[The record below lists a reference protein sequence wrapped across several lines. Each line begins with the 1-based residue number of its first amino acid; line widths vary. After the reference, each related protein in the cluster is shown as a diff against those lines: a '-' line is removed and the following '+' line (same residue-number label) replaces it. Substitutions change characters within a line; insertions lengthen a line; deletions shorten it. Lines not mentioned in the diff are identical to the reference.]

1 MSQYDRPM
9 TIAIALVGAYVVGS
23 IDFAVII
30 ARMHGVDIHEIGSGN
45 PGTSNVLRTLCRL
58 PAAMV
63 LIGDTMKGVIG
74 ASMGAIAGGLVSATP
89 SNGISQWAFAA
100 GFAAVV
106 GHCYP
111 IFHKF
116 KGGKGVATG
125 FGVVIFTVWQVA
137 LVALLVWVVL
147 ARFTK
152 VASISS
158 LIVVVLAIPLA
169 IWQGVTGL
177 SLMWMVLTVVLI
189 VWRHRANIGRML
201 EGIEERVPT

>member
-1 MSQYDRPM
+1 M

-45 PGTSNVLRTLCRL
+45 PGTSNVLRTLGRL

-125 FGVVIFTVWQVA
+125 FGVMIFTVWQVA

-158 LIVVVLAIPLA
+158 LIVIVLAIPLA

-201 EGIEERVPT
+201 KGIEERVPT

>member
-45 PGTSNVLRTLCRL
+45 PGTSNVLRTLGRL

-74 ASMGAIAGGLVSATP
+74 ASMGFIAAGLVGVVSP
-89 SNGISQWAFAA
+89 SELSQWAFAA

-125 FGVVIFTVWQVA
+125 FGVMIFTVWQVA

-158 LIVVVLAIPLA
+158 LIVIVLAIPLA

-201 EGIEERVPT
+201 KGIEERVPT